1 MFVFSFKV
9 LNELGEGAVKKLD
22 LDLVDLVRMI
32 AHVANYIIRNQIS
45 IFTESKN
52 VSIKRFHCDIVVL

>member
-45 IFTESKN
+45 IFT
-52 VSIKRFHCDIVVL
+52 